1 MNKKIKITIL
11 AILVIAILLC
21 FFSLK
26 SCYSNKIVHVSIDD
40 VAICFKDL
48 VDNEG
53 KYKSLFDQPFF
64 SYLKEC
70 HESTGLKVTLYTYEM
85 YKDYSITQFS
95 DKYKSEFEENSDW
108 LKVGFHAK
116 NSNANLNN
124 NDYTFL
130 NSYAIVTDI
139 IKQTMGNSAKTIRLH
154 YFHATRQEVDSLKK
168 LGIST
173 LLSSDDNR
181 ISYSLP
187 CHFNDSL
194 IRNENLDINGIHYE
208 RTDIR
213 VENTINPIYALWENR
228 NDEILVLFTH
238 EWALQ
243 SLWNRIKFKIYFWL
257 FKLYN
262 CRFIIN

>member
-1 MNKKIKITIL
+1 M
-11 AILVIAILLC
+11 
-21 FFSLK
+21 
-26 SCYSNKIVHVSIDD
+26 
-40 VAICFKDL
+40 
-48 VDNEG
+48 
-53 KYKSLFDQPFF
+53 
-64 SYLKEC
+64 
-70 HESTGLKVTLYTYEM
+70 
-85 YKDYSITQFS
+85 
-95 DKYKSEFEENSDW
+95 
-108 LKVGFHAK
+108 KVGFHAN

-124 NDYTFL
+124 NDYTIL

-139 IKQTMGNSAKTIRLH
+139 IKQRMGSSANTLRLH
-154 YFHATRQEVDSLKK
+154 YFYATQQDVDSLKQ

-187 CHFNDSL
+187 CNLNDSL
-194 IRNENLDINGIHYE
+194 IKNENLNINGIHYE

-243 SLWNRIKFKIYFWL
+243 SLWNRIKLKIYFWL